1 MVKASRKTKTI
12 VARPPMYRDQLLK
25 PIVNSQN
32 DDSEDIF
39 EDGLFEHYIVRP
51 DCLEN
56 FAFVIM
62 LQTLNIALIKEA
74 KTYKM
79 RMTILTIQMGKCLM
93 RKIRMIL
100 YKEFLLELNTSL
112 RMDLDS

>member
-51 DCLEN
+51 DCLEKLCICDY
-56 FAFVIM
+56 A
-62 LQTLNIALIKEA
+62 A

-79 RMTILTIQMGKCLM
+79 RMTILMIPMGKCLM

-100 YKEFLLELNTSL
+100 YKEFLLELNSSL